1 MRRRPRLTAKHA
13 FTTWAVLVYLFLFLP
28 IVVMAVFAFN
38 KPSAAALAGF
48 HGTNV
53 CAIPPAQIGNIAVW
67 NGFTGCWFSAG
78 LHDPTFI
85 PAIIVSL
92 RIAAEASVIATV
104 LGLCAALALARM
116 RPRLRAPFD
125 SLVYL
130 TLVVPEIVIAVAS
143 LIFFVQARKVFP
155 AFPGLG
161 NVTILIGQVV
171 FNASLTML
179 IIRARFVGMGDT
191 LEEAA
196 YDLGSG
202 PLATFRQVTLPRLAP
217 AIVAAALLSFTF
229 SFDDYVLPAFTN
241 GTTNTWPIVLYS
253 AVRFGL
259 TPAVNALATI
269 MLGVTLAAVVV
280 TALVLRRS
288 RRRVTAGQRS
298 TAQPALSRTG
308 RRRSPRYCFLTRTVL
323 VDLVSRAISSS
334 AATFFFSRTVPVASS
349 TTSTTFDSRR
359 AVSSLPA

>member
-1 MRRRPRLTAKHA
+1 VRSRLTAKHA
-13 FTTWAVLVYLFLFLP
+13 FTAWAVVVYAFLFLP
-28 IVVMAVFAFN
+28 ILVMAAFAFN
-38 KPSAAALAGF
+38 KPSPAALAGF
-48 HGTNV
+48 HGSNI
-53 CAIPPAQIGNIAVW
+53 CSIPPAQVGNITVW

-78 LHDPTFI
+78 LHDPTYL
-85 PAIIVSL
+85 PAILTSL
-92 RIAAEASVIATV
+92 QIAAEASIIATA

-116 RPRLRAPFD
+116 KPRLRAPFD
-125 SLVYL
+125 ALVYL

-143 LIFFVQARKVFP
+143 LIFFVQAHNLFP

-161 NVTILIGQVV
+161 KATILFGQIV
-171 FNASLTML
+171 FNASIAML

-202 PLATFRQVTLPRLAP
+202 PLATFRQITLPRLAP
-217 AIVAAALLSFTF
+217 AIVAAGLLSFTF

-269 MLGVTLAAVVV
+269 MLGVTVMAVVI
-280 TALVLRRS
+280 TAVVLRRS
-288 RRRVTAGQRS
+288 RAQATPRQE
-298 TAQPALSRTG
+298 TAQGL
-308 RRRSPRYCFLTRTVL
+308 
-323 VDLVSRAISSS
+323 D
-334 AATFFFSRTVPVASS
+334 VAVGL
-349 TTSTTFDSRR
+349 R
-359 AVSSLPA
+359 

>member
-1 MRRRPRLTAKHA
+1 VPRWVSAKHA
-13 FTTWAVLVYLFLFLP
+13 FTAWAVVVYAFLYLP
-28 IVVMAVFAFN
+28 ILVMAVFAFN

-48 HGTNV
+48 HGSNI
-53 CAIPPAQIGNIAVW
+53 CSIPPAQVGNITVW
-67 NGFTGCWFSAG
+67 NGFTSCWFSAG

-85 PAIIVSL
+85 PAIVVSL
-92 RIAAEASVIATV
+92 QIAAVAAIISTV
-104 LGLCAALALARM
+104 LGLCAALALGRM
-116 RPRLRAPFD
+116 KPRLRAPFD
-125 SLVYL
+125 ALVYL

-143 LIFFVQARKVFP
+143 LIFFVQAHKYIH

-161 NVTILIGQVV
+161 TATILLGQVV
-171 FNASLTML
+171 FNASVAML

-202 PLATFRQVTLPRLAP
+202 PLATFRQVTLPRLMP

-269 MLGVTLAAVVV
+269 MLGVTVTVIAV
-280 TALVLRRS
+280 TALMLRRS
-288 RRRVTAGQRS
+288 RARVTSDQEA
-298 TAQPALSRTG
+298 ARTLG
-308 RRRSPRYCFLTRTVL
+308 A
-323 VDLVSRAISSS
+323 AI
-334 AATFFFSRTVPVASS
+334 TLR
-349 TTSTTFDSRR
+349 
-359 AVSSLPA
+359 